1 MEAET
6 VDFKQFQSDTNDMDL
21 RLHFENYHFNTLASS
36 QLHFYYMKLYFNE
49 EVMLFLVL
57 LWLVR
62 KASGKFLYFFLELIL
77 LEKIF

>member
-1 MEAET
+1 M
-6 VDFKQFQSDTNDMDL
+6 DFKQFQSDTNDMDL
-21 RLHFENYHFNTLASS
+21 RLHFENYHFNILVSS

-62 KASGKFLYFFLELIL
+62 KASGKFLYFFLKLIL